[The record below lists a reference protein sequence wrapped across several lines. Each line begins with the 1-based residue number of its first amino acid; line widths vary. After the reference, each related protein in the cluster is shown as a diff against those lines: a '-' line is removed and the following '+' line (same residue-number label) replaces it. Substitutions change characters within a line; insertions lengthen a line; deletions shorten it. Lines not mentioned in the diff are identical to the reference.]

1 MRDIMEQTKENMLS
15 VIIVTLLKGV
25 IYRDSSPEIWQNIGP
40 LHPHI
45 RAQGEILGLDFF
57 VDEAEGYAFFRQ
69 KDQEDEEQAVPRL
82 VQRRQLSYPV
92 SLLCVLLRK
101 KLIEADAGG
110 DSNRVIITR
119 AQVIEMMR
127 IFMPDSGNEAKVSDQ
142 IDTALN
148 RVKEMGFVRTLETGA
163 DIYEVRRII
172 RAFFDAERISSLDDK
187 LKEYRNYAAE
197 SKK

>member
-1 MRDIMEQTKENMLS
+1 MEQSKENMLS

-25 IYRDSSPEIWQNIGP
+25 IYRDSSPDIWQNIGP

-45 RAQGEILGLDFF
+45 KAQGELLGLDFF

-69 KDQEDEEQAVPRL
+69 KVQTDGAQSVPRL

-119 AQVIEMMR
+119 AQVIETMR

-148 RVKEMGFVRTLETGA
+148 RVKEMGFIRALESG
-163 DIYEVRRII
+163 DDMYEVRRII
-172 RAFFDAERISSLDDK
+172 RAFVDAELISSLDDK

-197 SKK
+197 SGK

>member
-1 MRDIMEQTKENMLS
+1 MEQTKENMLS

-25 IYRDSSPEIWQNIGP
+25 IYRDSSPDLWLNIGP

-45 RAQGEILGLDFF
+45 KAHGDILGLDFII
-57 VDEAEGYAFFRQ
+57 DEAEGYAFFRQ
-69 KDQEDEEQAVPRL
+69 KVQDEGDQGIPRL

-119 AQVIEMMR
+119 SQVIEMMR

-148 RVKEMGFVRTLETGA
+148 RIREMGFVRVLETGA

-172 RAFFDAERISSLDDK
+172 RAFVDAELISSLDDK
-187 LKEYRNYAAE
+187 LEEYRNYASE

>member
-1 MRDIMEQTKENMLS
+1 MEQTKENMLS